1 MNASDE
7 TPEVNDQATPEDG
20 QTSPVGGKVK
30 DFFKKNGP
38 KMLVVGGAVLAVW
51 AALALHADEE
61 EAAQESSEIDP
72 PLPAPEPA
80 ADEKPKRGGLEPHS
94 VRGALVD
101 IGDRQAS
108 AKAQENYRRDVG
120 GDLPAG
126 KTWRPPHSRGGDSP
140 EDFGLSS

>member
-7 TPEVNDQATPEDG
+7 TPEVNDQATPEDS
-20 QTSPVGGKVK
+20 QTAPVGGKVK

-51 AALALHADEE
+51 AALAIHPDEE
-61 EAAQESSEIDP
+61 QAAYESSEIDP
-72 PLPAPEPA
+72 LLSAHEPA
-80 ADEKPKRGGLEPHS
+80 ADEKPKRGGPEPHS
-94 VRGALVD
+94 VKGALVD
-101 IGDRQAS
+101 IGGRQAS
-108 AKAQENYRRDVG
+108 AKAQGNYRRDVG

>member
-1 MNASDE
+1 MNVSDE
-7 TPEVNDQATPEDG
+7 TPEVDDQATPQDG
-20 QTSPVGGKVK
+20 QTAPASGKVK

-51 AALALHADEE
+51 AVLALPPDEE
-61 EAAQESSEIDP
+61 HAGHESREIDP
-72 PLPAPEPA
+72 LLSAPEPA
-80 ADEKPKRGGLEPHS
+80 ADEKPIRGGPELHS
-94 VRGALVD
+94 VKGALVD
-101 IGDRQAS
+101 IGGRQAS